1 MKTKILVSAC
11 LMGFKVRYN
20 GSHKDQVQHTLS
32 RWQEEGRLVV
42 HCPELAAGLPVPR
55 LPAEIVGGQGSD
67 VMNDRAKIVESDG
80 QDVTA
85 HYQLAAWL
93 ALDAARA
100 AGCEAALL
108 TDGSPTC
115 GSRTIYNGRFQ
126 GEKKS
131 GDGVAA
137 ALLRQ
142 HGIRV
147 FSGEQIDDLIQWV
160 NEKEKV
166 NDPV

>member
-1 MKTKILVSAC
+1 M
-11 LMGFKVRYN
+11 
-20 GSHKDQVQHTLS
+20 
-32 RWQEEGRLVV
+32 
-42 HCPELAAGLPVPR
+42 
-55 LPAEIVGGQGSD
+55 AE
-67 VMNDRAKIVESDG
+67 RAKIIESDG
-80 QDVTA
+80 RDVTT

-93 ALDAARA
+93 ALEAARA

-115 GSRTIYNGRFQ
+115 GSQTIYNGRFQ
-126 GEKKS
+126 GKKKA

-147 FSGEQIDDLIQWV
+147 FSGEQIAELILWV
-160 NEKEKV
+160 NEKEKCD
-166 NDPV
+166 DPVQTRL

>member
-20 GSHKDQVQHTLS
+20 GSHKNRVQHTLS

-55 LPAEIVGGQGSD
+55 LPAEIVGGDGD
-67 VMNDRAKIVESDG
+67 AVMGDRAKIVESDG
-80 QDVTA
+80 RDVTA

-115 GSRTIYNGRFQ
+115 GSRTIYNGHFQ
-126 GEKKS
+126 SEKKT

-142 HGIRV
+142 HGIQV
-147 FSGEQIDDLIQWV
+147 FSGEQIAELILWV
-160 NEKEKV
+160 NEKEQA

>member
-20 GSHKDQVQHTLS
+20 GSRKDQLQHPLS

-55 LPAEIVGGQGSD
+55 LPAEIVGGDGD
-67 VMNDRAKIVESDG
+67 AVMGDRAKIVESDG
-80 QDVTA
+80 RDVTA

-115 GSRTIYNGRFQ
+115 GSRTIYNGHFQ
-126 GEKKS
+126 GEKKT

-142 HGIRV
+142 HGIQV
-147 FSGEQIDDLIQWV
+147 FSGEQIAKLILWV
-160 NEKEKV
+160 NEKEQA

>member
-11 LMGFKVRYN
+11 LMGLNVRYN

-32 RWQEEGRLVV
+32 CWQAEGRLVV

-55 LPAEIVGGQGSD
+55 LPAEIVGGEGSE
-67 VMNDRAKIVESDG
+67 VMEERAKIVESDG
-80 QDVTA
+80 RDVTP

-93 ALDAARA
+93 ALDASLAS
-100 AGCEAALL
+100 GCEAALL

-115 GSRTIYNGRFQ
+115 GSQTIYNGRFQ
-126 GEKKS
+126 GEKKT
-131 GDGVAA
+131 GAGVAA

-142 HGIRV
+142 QGIFRRADRRPDSV
-147 FSGEQIDDLIQWV
+147 GERKG
-160 NEKEKV
+160 EGE
-166 NDPV
+166 